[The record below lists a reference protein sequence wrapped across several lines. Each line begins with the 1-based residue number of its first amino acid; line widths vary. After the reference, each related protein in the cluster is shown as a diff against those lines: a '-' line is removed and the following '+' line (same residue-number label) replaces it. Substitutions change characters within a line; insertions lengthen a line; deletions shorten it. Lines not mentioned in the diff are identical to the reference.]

1 MKKNSR
7 NILLAALLLGQSQA
21 ASLYWDGGNANW
33 INNAAWSTDSAATSP
48 DPGAAPVA
56 ADDAFF
62 NISTANLA
70 STVTLNGNYA
80 ARSLTFNN
88 TAATNLSADG
98 TNRALSVGAGGL
110 TMASGAGTATIGSAT
125 ANQNIPVTFTASQT
139 WVNNSTNNIV
149 LANVPVTS
157 PGVNIT
163 KQGTGN
169 VWLSNTG
176 TATITGNL
184 DIQAGKILTSGDVIW
199 RGVLS
204 GAGNLENG
212 GPNSKWVFQEGAGD
226 SVFSGSIKGLASN
239 SAVRLG
245 FVKRNNEGTLTLSGT
260 NELGD
265 RLEVARGI
273 VKVTGTTVVGYA
285 AGGGNNIAIVGN
297 TSNTNASLLVD
308 GGTLSSLRTGDIALD
323 VGTFATTETNP
334 MSQGFVK
341 MTSGSI
347 TLGNA
352 YGIGRQGYGA
362 HTQTSGTL
370 TSGSWLVVGANGGRG
385 VLNQSG
391 GTITVNANRMTVAA
405 GTNASLGVVNLS
417 GGSFTSNGG
426 IFLGEHGK
434 GVLTISGTH
443 LFSTGVSGTTQ
454 FANNAVSLEGHLNLN
469 GGTLATNSIT
479 KGASTATGIY
489 RFNWNGGTL
498 KATANNLNF
507 FNDLALTDAYV
518 YAGGG
523 TVDNSGFTISLTE
536 PLKAPTGNGVSA
548 SGLTVSGSGYRDT
561 PIVTITGG
569 GGTGATAVATIDAS
583 GNLTGIVMTN
593 PGIGYTSAPT
603 FALIGGAV
611 GATGAI
617 SGTAT
622 LVANTSGAMTFQ
634 GSGTTTI
641 KGIPTYTGGT
651 TVAAGKLEWNFNSGA
666 ASLGAVTVADTTSL
680 ILSPPAK
687 GNLFTVTNATFG
699 SAGATTLNANVG
711 DQNGANIT
719 AAPLNVTGNLAL
731 NGTLTINVVGTKF
744 AVGTLPLISYASKSG
759 SGTLAL
765 GTLPSGVVATL
776 VDNGSGLISL
786 DITQVAL
793 PRWNGT
799 VDSVWDT
806 VTTNWVDQVLG
817 TGSLYADPNPVLF
830 DDAATGIGGTAV
842 TLNSTVTPK
851 EVIFNNTIAKAYS
864 LTGTGKISG
873 AATVIKRNTGTTTIS
888 SLLNDYTGVTR
899 IEGGILSIDTLS
911 DGGVASSIGAAASAS
926 TNLVLAGGTLTYTGA
941 SATSNRG
948 FMIDAANSV
957 INISNS
963 LTLTGNI
970 TTGLAGNL
978 SKTGAGTLTVAGLG
992 TNAIGSTGSINR
1004 VSAGTLVFDGSAGT
1018 QTNNVLAELWVA
1030 ETPDVPANL
1039 TLLKTTVTMPGWMA
1053 VARGNGDNGVC
1064 NISLTDSTLNVG
1076 NFSAGFN
1083 NGLANN
1089 GSETF
1094 ITQNNSSFTNTGTT
1108 HLAENTGSTVDWQLT
1123 NASVYTSG
1131 NTFNIGGAG
1140 TGTAVVTV
1148 KDTSSIVKNGAG
1160 TMVIGNAGIGTLNL
1174 ENNSTLTVGNNECY
1188 VGNAGATTQGFINI
1202 KDNATA
1208 NFGAT
1213 TMIGKSDVAGT
1224 GFSQGTLNQTGG
1236 TVNAATWLVVGRYV
1250 GAQGFYNVSAGTTN
1264 QVGAAQAMIVGEGGT
1279 GTLTVSNTG
1288 NVNIQGN
1295 FLSIAKLSTAVGTV
1309 NLDGGTISAKRVVE
1323 EAAGGTST
1331 LNLNGGVLKATAA
1344 SADFIAVDTVD
1355 VKSGGAI
1362 FDSNGFNVTV
1372 LEDLAGA
1379 GGVSKQGAGILQL
1392 NGVLSYAGATTV
1404 NGGTLALGASTNLP
1418 ATTNLSVNSGAVD
1431 FTNGTATRT
1440 ATVNDL
1446 TLNGGTLIFG
1456 GNVSTVDA
1464 LTVTGAVSATG
1475 SNTIKLT
1482 GPLDNGVYTLISSSS
1497 PLPGSYTLDTSALPA
1512 SFTNYVGSI
1521 SGNNYIV
1528 TVSGSPIPSVAY
1540 WKGDV
1545 SAVWNTTSSAPNSNW
1560 ATSAAGG
1567 TDTNQLPGIITDVYF
1582 NATGATNTTTTL
1594 GADTSINS
1602 LTFSSGAAQIDGS
1615 NALTIL
1621 GSNANLYGLEV
1632 ESGASATIALT
1643 TLTFASDV
1651 KVNSGG
1657 TLTVTGGTLGST
1669 TTGAFTINGVLN
1681 VDSNLAKGELSGAG
1695 TVKRN
1700 IAGLS
1705 ILTIGGGFDSEFT
1718 GLIEN
1723 GSGTLILNKV
1733 GTNKLTITGA
1743 NTYSGGTNMQAG
1755 TLEIGNASALGTG
1768 TVSLSGG
1775 TLDNTSGAALDLTNA
1790 ITLGGAWTF
1799 AGTNDLTLSGV
1810 KTSFSQPT
1818 IAINNGTLNL
1828 PGTIAGDFGLIKN
1841 GDGVLR
1847 LSGTVNSAATNALG
1861 VVSFADGITDF
1872 SGTINSTG
1880 AEVWVGN
1887 GAGNDAT
1894 MNMSGGA
1901 INCVN
1906 WLAIGRSGGSGSLFM
1921 RNGSITKTTATG
1933 NIVISGG
1940 TASGQTGLLSQTGGT
1955 VTNLDSQTW
1964 IGESG
1969 TGTYTVSATAVTDL
1983 GVVNIGT
1990 LNAVNSVGEL
2000 NLNGGTFA
2008 AKQII
2013 KGGAAASGTINLNGG
2028 TLKANAGAVAA
2039 TFLQGLSAAN
2049 VRDGGAVID
2058 TNSQDITIGQVLQ
2071 HSTLGGDAAVDGG
2084 LTKNGAGKLTLTSA
2098 SSYTGDTVVNV
2109 GTLSLAHASLD
2120 DASDVVIASGATMD
2134 LTHTGTDVVTS
2145 LSINGVA
2152 MANGVYGAIGSGAQ
2166 FETAAITGT
2175 GKLQVGSNPYDSW
2188 ATSKGLTGG
2197 DALNSADPDNDG
2209 MINLMEYFLDG
2220 SPTTFTAAPA
2230 VTTNATDLSISFKRR
2245 DDAEADVT
2253 SQFVRVSTDLVNWT
2267 DVAIPTVSGSVSG
2280 VTFTVSENG
2289 AAADDVTASVPMG
2302 TDVKKFLGVK
2312 VIEN

>member
-7 NILLAALLLGQSQA
+7 NILLAVLLLGQTQA
-21 ASLYWDGGNANW
+21 ASIYWDGGNANW

-56 ADDAFF
+56 ADDVFF
-62 NISTANLA
+62 NISTANVA

-88 TAATNLSADG
+88 TAETTIAADG

-110 TMASGAGTATIGSAT
+110 MMASGAGTATIGSAT
-125 ANQNIPVTFTASQT
+125 TNQNIPVTFTASQT

-157 PGVNIT
+157 AGVNIT

-169 VWLSNTG
+169 VWLSNLA

-184 DIQAGKILTSGDVIW
+184 DIQEGKLLTSGDLIW

-245 FVKRNNEGTLTLSGT
+245 LVKRNNEGMLTLSGT

-265 RLEVARGI
+265 RLAVERGF
-273 VKVTGTTVVGYA
+273 VKLTGANTVGFA
-285 AGGGNNIAIVGN
+285 AGGANNLVVV
-297 TSNTNASLLVD
+297 SNTAGINASLLVE
-308 GGTLSSLRTGDIALD
+308 GGSLNSLRTGDVSLD
-323 VGTFATTETNP
+323 VATNAT
-334 MSQGFVK
+334 SQGFVK
-341 MTSGSI
+341 MTTGSI

-352 YGIGRQGYGA
+352 YGLGRQGYGA
-362 HTQTSGTL
+362 HTQTSGSL
-370 TSGSWLVVGANGGRG
+370 TTGSWLVVGANGGRG

-391 GTITVNANRMTVAA
+391 GTITVNTNRMTIGA
-405 GTNASLGVVNLS
+405 GSNASIGVANVS
-417 GGSFTSNGG
+417 GGTFTDNGG
-426 IFLGEHGK
+426 IFVGEN
-434 GVLTISGTH
+434 GTGT
-443 LFSTGVSGTTQ
+443 LNVSGTGLVTLGTAGTAQ
-454 FANNAVSLEGHLNLN
+454 FAGNASSLAGTINLL
-469 GGTLATNSIT
+469 GGTLAANSVT
-479 KGASTATGIY
+479 KGNSTAGGVY
-489 RFNWNGGTL
+489 RFNFNGGTL

-507 FNDLALTDAYV
+507 FNDLALTDSYV
-518 YAGGG
+518 YSGGG
-523 TVDNSGFTISLTE
+523 TIDNSGFAISVTE
-536 PLKAPTGNGVSA
+536 PLKAPTGDGVSA
-548 SGLTVSGSGYRDT
+548 TGLTVSGSGYRDT
-561 PIVTITGG
+561 PVVTITGG
-569 GGTGATAVATIDAS
+569 GGTGATAVSTIDAS
-583 GNLTGIVMTN
+583 GNLTGIVITN

-622 LVANTSGAMTFQ
+622 LVANTSGAMTFT

-651 TVAAGKLEWNFNSGA
+651 TLAAGKLEWNFNTG
-666 ASLGAVTVADTTSL
+666 ASLGALSVADTTTFTV
-680 ILSPPAK
+680 SPPAK
-687 GNLFTVTNATFG
+687 GNSFTVTNATFG

-719 AAPLNVTGNLAL
+719 AAPLNVTGNLSL
-731 NGTLTINVVGTKF
+731 NGTVTINVSGTKF
-744 AVGTLPLISYASKSG
+744 AVGTLPLVSYATKSG

-776 VDNGSGLISL
+776 VDNGTGLISL
-786 DITQVAL
+786 NITQVAL

-799 VDSVWDT
+799 VDGVWDT

-817 TGSLYADPNPVLF
+817 TGSNYADPNPVLF
-830 DDAATGIGGTAV
+830 DDTATGVGGTAV

-851 EVIFNNTIAKAYS
+851 EVIFNNTTAKAYT

-873 AATVIKRNTGTTTIS
+873 AAIVFKRNTGTVTIS

-911 DGGVASSIGAAASAS
+911 NGGVASSIGAATAASS
-926 TNLVLAGGTLTYTGA
+926 NLVLAGGTLDYTGV
-941 SATSNRG
+941 SATSDRG
-948 FMIDAANSV
+948 FMVDAANS
-957 INISNS
+957 NIRVASN

-970 TTGLAGNL
+970 TTGLVGSLTKSGVGAL
-978 SKTGAGTLTVAGLG
+978 TLAGTG

-1004 VSAGTLVFDGSAGT
+1004 VSAGTLVFDGTAGA
-1018 QTNNVLAELWVA
+1018 QTNTILSELWVA

-1039 TLLKTTVTMPGWMA
+1039 TLLNTTVTMPSWLA

-1064 NISLTDSTLNVG
+1064 NVALTNSTLNVG

-1089 GSETF
+1089 ASETF
-1094 ITQNNSSFTNTGTT
+1094 ITQNNSTFTNAGTT
-1108 HLAENTGSTVDWQLT
+1108 HLAEITGSTVDWQMI
-1123 NASVYTSG
+1123 NGSVYTSG

-1174 ENNSTLTVGNNECY
+1174 ENSSTLTVGTNDTY
-1188 VGNAGATTQGFINI
+1188 IGNAGATTQGFLNV
-1202 KDNATA
+1202 KDNATV

-1213 TMIGKSDVAGT
+1213 AMVGKSDVAGT

-1250 GAQGFYNVSAGTTN
+1250 GAQGFYNLSAGTTN

-1279 GTLTVSNTG
+1279 GTLTVSGTG
-1288 NVNIQGN
+1288 TLNVLGS
-1295 FLSIAKLSTAVGTV
+1295 FLSIGKLSTAVGTV
-1309 NLDGGTISAKRVVE
+1309 NLDGGMISAKRVVE
-1323 EAAGGTST
+1323 EAGGGTST

-1344 SADFIAVDTVD
+1344 STDFISVDTLD

-1362 FDSNGFNVTV
+1362 FDTNGFSVTI
-1372 LEDLAGA
+1372 LEDLAGV
-1379 GGVSKQGAGILQL
+1379 GGVTKQGAGVLQL
-1392 NGVLSYAGATTV
+1392 NGAMSYAGATTV
-1404 NGGTLALGASTNLP
+1404 NGGTLALEASTNLP
-1418 ATTNLSVNSGAVD
+1418 VATNLTVNSGAVD

-1440 ATVNDL
+1440 ATVNNL
-1446 TLNGGTLIFG
+1446 TLNGGTLVFG
-1456 GNVSTVDA
+1456 GNVSTVDT

-1482 GPLDNGVYTLISSSS
+1482 GPLDNGVYTLITS
-1497 PLPGSYTLDTSALPA
+1497 PSALPGSYTLDTSALPA

-1528 TVSGSPIPSVAY
+1528 TVTGSPIPTVAY

-1560 ATSAAGG
+1560 DTSAGGG
-1567 TDTNQLPGIITDVYF
+1567 TDTNQLPGVITDVYF

-1602 LTFSSGAAQIDGS
+1602 LTFSSGSAQVGGS

-1621 GSNANLYGLEV
+1621 GLNPNSYGIEI
-1632 ESGASATIALT
+1632 ETGASATIALA
-1643 TLTFASDV
+1643 TLTTSSDV
-1651 KVNSGG
+1651 KVNAGG
-1657 TLTVTGGTLGST
+1657 SLTVTGGTLGSAT
-1669 TTGAFTINGVLN
+1669 SGAFIIDGVLN
-1681 VDSNLAKGELSGAG
+1681 VDSNLAKSELTGAG
-1695 TVKRN
+1695 TVKRS
-1700 IAGLS
+1700 ATGLS

-1723 GSGTLILNKV
+1723 GTGTLILTKV
-1733 GTNKLTITGA
+1733 GANKLTLSGA
-1743 NTYSGGTNMQAG
+1743 NTYSGGTNLQAG
-1755 TLEIGNASALGTG
+1755 VLEIGNASALGTG

-1775 TLDNTSGAALDLTNA
+1775 TLDNSSGAALDLTNA
-1790 ITLGGAWTF
+1790 VTLGGAWTF
-1799 AGTNDLTLSGV
+1799 TGTNDLTLSGA

-1818 IAINNGTLNL
+1818 ITVNGGVLNL

-1841 GDGVLR
+1841 GDGVLSVTGTVT
-1847 LSGTVNSAATNALG
+1847 SGTANATG

-1906 WLAIGRSGGSGSLFM
+1906 WLAIGRSGGSGSVFM

-1940 TASGQTGLLSQTGGT
+1940 TASGQTGLLSQTGGI

-1983 GVVNIGT
+1983 GLVNIGT
-1990 LNAVNSVGEL
+1990 LNAVNSVGTL

-2013 KGGAAASGTINLNGG
+2013 KGGAAASGTINFNGG
-2028 TLKANAGAVAA
+2028 TLKANTAATAA
-2039 TFLQGLSAAN
+2039 TFLQGLTAAN
-2049 VRDGGAVID
+2049 VRDGGAIID
-2058 TNSQDITIGQVLQ
+2058 TNAQDITIAQTLQ
-2071 HSTLGGDAAVDGG
+2071 HSALGGDAAVDGG
-2084 LTKNGAGKLTLTSA
+2084 LTKNGAGKLTLTA
-2098 SSYTGDTVVNV
+2098 ANTYTGDTTVNA
-2109 GTLSLAHASLD
+2109 GTLSLANASLD
-2120 DASDVVIASGATMD
+2120 DASDVVIESGAVIN
-2134 LTHTGTDVVTS
+2134 LTHVATDVVNS
-2145 LSINGVA
+2145 LTINGVA

-2166 FETAAITGT
+2166 FENAAITGT
-2175 GKLQVGSNPYDSW
+2175 GKLQVGNNPYDSW
-2188 ATSKGLTGG
+2188 ATSKGLTGA
-2197 DALNSADPDNDG
+2197 DALNTADPDNDG
-2209 MINLMEYFLDG
+2209 MVNLMEYFLDG
-2220 SPTTFTAAPA
+2220 NPSAVTAAPA
-2230 VTTNATDLSISFKRR
+2230 VVTDATDLSISFKRR
-2245 DDAEADVT
+2245 DDAEADVA
-2253 SQFVRVSTDLVNWT
+2253 SQFVRVSTDLVTWN
-2267 DVAIPTVSGSVSG
+2267 DVAIPAVSGTVSGI
-2280 VTFTVSENG
+2280 TFTIVENG
-2289 AAADDVTASVPMG
+2289 SDADDVTASVPMG
-2302 TDVKKFLGVK
+2302 SDVKKFLGVK